1 MDYESKILLNN
12 LADAVCNPDWWIVA
26 TSFLGIIAS
35 LAISILLYKTTRKIG
50 EQQNRI
56 QREQLLIS
64 NFNLYRDIHRDL
76 YNLKIYS
83 NVVLPRIYDY
93 LASNANLIEKKNLE
107 KLETDFENMTCKVEI
122 DEADYLLRF
131 GENEIIQELKSYS
144 DLISIIVGIVTAFK
158 SKKPNTYTFEEKLR
172 IRSLNPTDKQW
183 LIEIEKKCDSKK
195 IISILKF
202 FIEEKYRLF
211 EGENNVLKNIQTAY
225 RDCEYANNNL
235 SENKLR

>member
-1 MDYESKILLNN
+1 MLNN